1 GGAGPGCGAGSGS
14 CANGSVYD
22 PIADSWKAMSSTGTP
37 APRASHVA
45 VWADDR
51 MVIWGGLTGDLQ
63 YPLDD
68 GAEYFP

>member
-1 GGAGPGCGAGSGS
+1 
-14 CANGSVYD
+14 
-22 PIADSWKAMSSTGTP
+22 MSSTGTP
-37 APRASHVA
+37 TPRASHVA

-68 GAEYFP
+68 GAVYFP